1 MKFIES
7 VRMELDRVNFTTLQ
21 NTTKSGVHSLT
32 AAQYL
37 VYTYGAMHKKDAR
50 ILSGIRLFLKQSDV

>member
-21 NTTKSGVHSLT
+21 NTTKAGVPSLT

-37 VYTYGAMHKKDAR
+37 VYTYGAMYKKDAR
-50 ILSGIRLFLKQSDV
+50 IPSGIRLF

>member
-32 AAQYL
+32 AAQSL
-37 VYTYGAMHKKDAR
+37 VYTYGAMYKKDAR
-50 ILSGIRLFLKQSDV
+50 IPSGIRLF

>member
-1 MKFIES
+1 MKYEET

-21 NTTKSGVHSLT
+21 NTTKSGVCTLT

-50 ILSGIRLFLKQSDV
+50 IPSGVRLFLKQGGV